1 MKFGT
6 KMLSAVTAGL
16 VLAASLASCSSGAA
30 TATPTPIPLPE
41 GVPEDVILEAAGIAK
56 DTPLITVDG
65 AGVPAEELLYWVTY
79 SADQYAQWGM
89 TDLSMDMGSG
99 QTLGSY
105 YLDSAVENA
114 TLYQV
119 VRNHAEEL
127 KMGWNEANEADYEA
141 QLSQLK
147 SSLAAQMGVGAA
159 SDGES
164 ASPDPE
170 IAAKTDAE
178 YVRFLAYMG
187 LSENSFFHINEV
199 SYLFQ
204 NLREGLYGTKGT
216 EAPDGEKIDAAGVLH
231 AKHIL
236 IKAVPVTDESGNV
249 TDDGMASALEKANAL
264 YDEITVAE
272 DPMTRFEELMNENSE
287 DVDSSG
293 NVNGGAD
300 GYTFGPGEMVTE
312 FEEGTAALAVG
323 EISQPIQSD
332 YGYHIIL
339 RLDADNEAGQSKYAD
354 IKMNELVDQWMEEAK
369 VERTEALDGLDVQAF
384 YDTLAEL
391 RQTMTAAAEAED
403 APGTEGATAAA
414 FDPTPDAGGL
424 TFNTTVDE
432 IVEVLSVN
440 LSGTDAPS
448 PSTIEPIITEG
459 EGTENLPAG
468 NIYAY
473 DIADGVDLYIK
484 SVVSDGKIQYVQIM
498 ANKVDDNSFET
509 LKTYMSA
516 LMEMFEPDDLVW
528 EKIKASFEMEG
539 LTPDG
544 ENFFYEDGS
553 IANYLY
559 SNQDGFIYFEISPLK

>member
-1 MKFGT
+1 MKLGT

-16 VLAASLASCSSGAA
+16 VLAASLAGCSSGAA

-41 GVPEDVILEAAGIAK
+41 GVPEDMILEAAGIAK

-147 SSLAAQMGVGAA
+147 SSLAAQMGVGTA

-236 IKAVPVTDESGNV
+236 IKAIPVTDESGNV

-403 APGTEGATAAA
+403 APA
-414 FDPTPDAGGL
+414 
-424 TFNTTVDE
+424 V
-432 IVEVLSVN
+432 
-440 LSGTDAPS
+440 TDAPVE
-448 PSTIEPIITEG
+448 T
-459 EGTENLPAG
+459 GTPAPT
-468 NIYAY
+468 A
-473 DIADGVDLYIK
+473 
-484 SVVSDGKIQYVQIM
+484 
-498 ANKVDDNSFET
+498 
-509 LKTYMSA
+509 
-516 LMEMFEPDDLVW
+516 
-528 EKIKASFEMEG
+528 
-539 LTPDG
+539 TPVG
-544 ENFFYEDGS
+544 
-553 IANYLY
+553 
-559 SNQDGFIYFEISPLK
+559 